1 MTGDRLAN
9 ALEQMAAL
17 LVAEMPLGET
27 SWRVAVTV
35 RDVWPAVDAVG
46 VTLLDDRGRPTVPVS
61 TDEVAAAV
69 DVVQHDA
76 GTGPCLDAARS
87 ATLLPVDDTRAVP
100 GRWRAFGEVAARVG
114 VLSALAVPLTT
125 HRGTL
130 GALGLYAGAPG
141 AFDPPTCEEARRLAG
156 TAAVVLANARAYW
169 ATSEHASGLEQAMAS
184 RAVIEQAKGKIMA
197 IRGCGPT
204 EAFAILARASQRE
217 NVKVRDLA
225 QRMIE
230 CHVERPVEVTSDD
243 GA

>member
-1 MTGDRLAN
+1 MAGDRLAN

-17 LVAEMPLGET
+17 LVAEVPLGET

-46 VTLLDDRGRPTVPVS
+46 VTLLDDRGRLTVPVS

-87 ATLLPVDDTRAVP
+87 ARLLPVDDTRAVP

-156 TAAVVLANARAYW
+156 LA
-169 ATSEHASGLEQAMAS
+169 QAMAS

-230 CHVERPVEVTSDD
+230 CHVER
-243 GA
+243 